1 MKVIKRENLI
11 ENIKFN
17 CNVSNDTALDTLLKV
32 AGAASEIRL
41 TESDKKPLYVES
53 LVLMGMNVYTITND
67 CFNKAVMDS
76 MHEVLD
82 ETPLDNSYIKE
93 LKEDDKR
100 IGKM

>member
-11 ENIKFN
+11 ESIKNN
-17 CNVSNDTALDTLLKV
+17 CKVTNNTALETLLKV

-41 TESDKKPLYVES
+41 TECDKKPLYVES

-67 CFNKAVMDS
+67 CFNKAVMDN

-100 IGKM
+100 VGKM